1 MAISYVPLMD
11 AGMRTTKLA
20 FSTWNLASTPATPRR
35 RRATSVDIRARTENI
50 ANARAGFAVGGTTIG
65 EARFSLETR
74 GGSCC
79 QSTNVSRR
87 ARRCADAAIASLADR
102 SCRAHFE
109 LAKFLQCFRARTGA
123 DSVFRHRRAPLVGH
137 SSAARGI
144 LAREA
149 RVDVGM
155 RAMSSFTLSLTLR
168 GVPSATRLRAP
179 VPAPRAPLPSGTTP
193 SVRRF
198 AQPRDKLPSRSVDV
212 KCRACDA
219 LLYKYR
225 KGGKGSLVK
234 CYLERIT
241 VDHTEAPCVC
251 PACGQT
257 FARPTLVHGKPAHKI
272 IGGKAYAK

>member
-1 MAISYVPLMD
+1 MFSRAHRRSLSVFDTDAPPRWPL
-11 AGMRTTKLA
+11 
-20 FSTWNLASTPATPRR
+20 
-35 RRATSVDIRARTENI
+35 E
-50 ANARAGFAVGGTTIG
+50 
-65 EARFSLETR
+65 
-74 GGSCC
+74 
-79 QSTNVSRR
+79 
-87 ARRCADAAIASLADR
+87 RCA
-102 SCRAHFE
+102 
-109 LAKFLQCFRARTGA
+109 
-123 DSVFRHRRAPLVGH
+123 
-137 SSAARGI
+137 GI

-155 RAMSSFTLSLTLR
+155 RAVSSFTLSLTLR

-225 KGGKGSLVK
+225 KGSKGSLVK

-257 FARPTLVHGKPAHKI
+257 FARPTLVRQTRSQDHRRQSIRQVNAKNAHRSI
-272 IGGKAYAK
+272 RLARR

>member
-1 MAISYVPLMD
+1 M
-11 AGMRTTKLA
+11 
-20 FSTWNLASTPATPRR
+20 FS
-35 RRATSVDIRARTENI
+35 
-50 ANARAGFAVGGTTIG
+50 
-65 EARFSLETR
+65 
-74 GGSCC
+74 
-79 QSTNVSRR
+79 
-87 ARRCADAAIASLADR
+87 
-102 SCRAHFE
+102 RAHRRS
-109 LAKFLQCFRARTGA
+109 QR
-123 DSVFRHRRAPLVGH
+123 FRHRRAPLVGH

-155 RAMSSFTLSLTLR
+155 RAVSSFTLSLTLR